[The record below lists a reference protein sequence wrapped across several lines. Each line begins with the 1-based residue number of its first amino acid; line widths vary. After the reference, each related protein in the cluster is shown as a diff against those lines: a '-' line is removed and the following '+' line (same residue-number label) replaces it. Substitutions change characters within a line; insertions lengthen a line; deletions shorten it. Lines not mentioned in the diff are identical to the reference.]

1 MEWEWKYHK
10 HFVLALYTK
19 QNEIETEGDCNDD
32 DDDDDDDDED
42 SDIMALFTGIS
53 RRSDSVLT
61 KKIHYPGGR
70 DGPLGLWAHQC
81 KGQRRRLQI
90 Q

>member
-1 MEWEWKYHK
+1 MWKDSLSFPSIRLICSNKEQGMEWEWKYHK

-42 SDIMALFTGIS
+42 SDIMALFTGMS
-53 RRSDSVLT
+53 SRSDSVRT
-61 KKIHYPGGR
+61 KKSHYPGG
-70 DGPLGLWAHQC
+70 
-81 KGQRRRLQI
+81 
-90 Q
+90 